1 MSGMADVE
9 QPITIGRNGITIGGQ
24 VVPGVLADE
33 VTVQA
38 DREIPGFWRVTATF
52 LTSTYPT
59 SDFGTV
65 DEPVDTRVIRP
76 ARQGDLD

>member
-1 MSGMADVE
+1 M
-9 QPITIGRNGITIGGQ
+9 
-24 VVPGVLADE
+24 LADE